1 MANRVA
7 IITPTPLTTLTVAP
21 NVFGGRFFVNF
32 ARTTPLLPWERVTF
46 PQMTLYLV
54 GFLSPFALERL
65 CARYTY
71 ASRFPR

>member
-1 MANRVA
+1 M
-7 IITPTPLTTLTVAP
+7 
-21 NVFGGRFFVNF
+21 NF

-65 CARYTY
+65 CALYT
-71 ASRFPR
+71 